1 MPKVGV
7 QPIRRRQLIA
17 ATIEAIH
24 AYGYDDTTIARIAA
38 KAGLSSGIISHYFG
52 SKDELLAATMRSLLS
67 DLRRQLLDRLAGAE
81 KPMRRIEAVV
91 AANFGESQ
99 CTAPVITAWLAFWAQ
114 VPHAPELARLQRIYS
129 RRLRSNLR
137 HELRRLGLD
146 DARGEEVGE
155 ILGSLIDGIWV
166 RAALGGAGIDAP
178 RARRQVM
185 ETLHLLLAARPAAL
199 QEERGSASR

>member
-38 KAGLSSGIISHYFG
+38 RAGLSSGIISHYFG

-67 DLRRQLLDRLAGAE
+67 DLRHQLLDRLKGVEA
-81 KPMRRIEAVV
+81 PMARIEGVV
-91 AANFGESQ
+91 AANFGEAQ

-114 VPHAPELARLQRIYS
+114 VPHEPELARLQRIYS

-146 DARGEEVGE
+146 DTRSEEVGE

-166 RAALGGAGIDAP
+166 RAALGGGGMDAA

-185 ETLHLLLAARPAAL
+185 EMLHLLLGARPAAADG
-199 QEERGSASR
+199 ETGSERT